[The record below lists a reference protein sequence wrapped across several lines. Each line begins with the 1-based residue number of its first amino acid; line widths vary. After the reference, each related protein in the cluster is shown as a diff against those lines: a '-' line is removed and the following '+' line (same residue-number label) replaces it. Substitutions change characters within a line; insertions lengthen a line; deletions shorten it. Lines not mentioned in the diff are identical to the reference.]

1 MLPRRPRVRIT
12 LPRLSGSEALLVVA
26 VLDGLV
32 RVIWRAYGDDMANAI
47 GRDHPAPETLEQ
59 DRVQRIAV
67 DRYAANS
74 RPDDD
79 DIAF

>member
-26 VLDGLV
+26 VLDRLV
-32 RVIWRAYGDDMANAI
+32 RVIWRAYGDDMADAI
-47 GRDHPAPETLEQ
+47 GRDHPAPETLE
-59 DRVQRIAV
+59 DRRQGIAV
-67 DRYAANS
+67 GWYDANGH
-74 RPDDD
+74 PDD